1 MDLIAKD
8 LGLDPI
14 KVRRRNYIPKDSF
27 PYRSCT
33 GNMYDSGDY
42 EQVLDRALELVEYS
56 KWQVLVRQRK
66 SDEPFLGI
74 GLATFIKSSGAGGE
88 HRTESAQ
95 VKIDASGQVDV
106 YTGVSPHGQGT
117 ETTFAQ
123 ITADILG
130 VDPASVRVLHSDSS
144 IFPHGIGT
152 SASRGLIIGGSAVQ
166 LALQAAHQKLAYLA
180 SNQLSCSAQD
190 IVFQAGRVFNRRQ
203 PDQCI
208 YFAKLS
214 ESAYD
219 PDTLPPGID
228 SGLKFA
234 HEYTLPQSPVSF
246 GAHAVVVEVDQE
258 TFGVKILRYVGV
270 HDCGQIVNPMIVG
283 GQIHGGI
290 AQGLGQ
296 ALFEQV
302 AYDEDG
308 QPLSGTLM
316 DYAIPRAVDIPNL
329 ILDTVD
335 TISPTN
341 PLGAKGIGS
350 VSTVPSPVAI
360 SNAIMDAIS
369 STGARHIDAPYTK
382 EKLWRSIRSLEISSS

>member
-1 MDLIAKD
+1 
-8 LGLDPI
+8 
-14 KVRRRNYIPKDSF
+14 
-27 PYRSCT
+27 
-33 GNMYDSGDY
+33 MYDSGDY

-56 KWQVLVRQRK
+56 KWQVQVRQRK
-66 SDEPFLGI
+66 SEEPFLGI

-180 SNQLSCSAQD
+180 SNQLSCSAED
-190 IVFQAGRVFNRRQ
+190 IVFQAGRVFNSHQ
-203 PDQCI
+203 PDQDI
-208 YFAKLS
+208 DFAKLS

-219 PDTLPPGID
+219 RDTLPPGID
-228 SGLKFA
+228 LGLEFE

-246 GAHAVVVEVDQE
+246 EAHAVVGEVDHE
-258 TFGVKILRYVGV
+258 TFVG
-270 HDCGQIVNPMIVG
+270 
-283 GQIHGGI
+283 
-290 AQGLGQ
+290 
-296 ALFEQV
+296 
-302 AYDEDG
+302 
-308 QPLSGTLM
+308 
-316 DYAIPRAVDIPNL
+316 
-329 ILDTVD
+329 
-335 TISPTN
+335 
-341 PLGAKGIGS
+341 
-350 VSTVPSPVAI
+350 
-360 SNAIMDAIS
+360 
-369 STGARHIDAPYTK
+369 
-382 EKLWRSIRSLEISSS
+382 